1 MLFGRPRSVFRVLP
15 IGLVLSSNNS
25 FWFFNCFEI
34 SRLASLARNDSVKL
48 RFAQNDSVKLRFAQN
63 DSVKL
68 RSLEM
73 TIVKISVAIRCLSS
87 EPLVCIVL

>member
-48 RFAQNDSVKLRFAQN
+48 RSLEMTRFAQN
-63 DSVKL
+63 DSVMAICQ
-68 RSLEM
+68 M
-73 TIVKISVAIRCLSS
+73 TVSKECLSS
-87 EPLVCIVL
+87 GPLVCIVL